1 MLAPRK
7 TLWSTPRPV
16 LDHVIGLVSPLQP
29 NDVVC
34 DIGCGDGRCILEWAT
49 AYSRELLLSKE
60 PSSSGSSANRDDIV
74 DSTESP
80 TTAGFV
86 GLDIDP
92 HRIQHATDALTRAR
106 REGTIPA
113 SLDVQFH
120 ALARARR
127 EGTIS
132 AALDVQFHCANA
144 LERPDLFRERATIVF
159 LYLIP
164 RGLQLIRP
172 LLMLVGTTKEGEDD
186 DCRETDP
193 DDDQIDDDG
202 NAPIPIASR
211 TIISYMAPLP
221 DMPEGTLVRRDK
233 ITVQTDTAWPVYVYR
248 VSRTTT
254 TTTRMEKQQQ
264 QH

>member
-113 SLDVQFH
+113 S
-120 ALARARR
+120 
-127 EGTIS
+127 
-132 AALDVQFHCANA
+132 LDVQFHCANA